1 MGMMQKDIN
10 YNIKFK
16 NMSATK
22 KIIHG
27 IYDDEVPLLE
37 ACRKLRD
44 AGIRVKE
51 VFTPFPIHGIDPII
65 GVPRTRLA
73 ICAFIYGITGT
84 CLATWMMWYMMVSDW
99 PVDIGG
105 KPNWQYFYNIPAF
118 IPITFEST
126 VFCAAHG
133 LAITYLLR
141 CWLVPGAK
149 AKNPDPRTTD
159 DKFMIYL
166 ELNDEQASTADVILK
181 DCGASEV
188 NYKGTVAINE
198 H

>member
-1 MGMMQKDIN
+1 M
-10 YNIKFK
+10 
-16 NMSATK
+16 ATK
-22 KIIHG
+22 KVIHG

-37 ACRKLRD
+37 GCKKLRD
-44 AGIRVKE
+44 AGIRIKE

-65 GVPRTRLA
+65 GVPRTRIA
-73 ICAFIYGITGT
+73 ITAFIYGLTGAS
-84 CLATWMMWYMMVSDW
+84 LATWMMWYMMVSDW
-99 PVDIGG
+99 PTDIGG
-105 KPNWQYFYNIPAF
+105 KPSFEYYMAMPAF

-133 LAITYLLR
+133 MAITYLLR

-166 ELNDEQASTADVILK
+166 ELNDEQATAAEGILRTT
-181 DCGASEV
+181 GASEV
-188 NYKGTVAINE
+188 NHKGTITEKE